1 MAYRQ
6 TSAVQA
12 RRHEARVRILLA
24 AQASVAEQGFS
35 GTHMTGI
42 ARRAGVATGTLY
54 NHFPSQAALFTEL
67 FRRVSGHEL
76 ALARVAVS
84 GNGAV
89 SARLEKS
96 LGEWCRRA
104 IESGRLAYALLA
116 EPVDVAVA
124 RERMAFQSAYIRLY
138 AELIDEG
145 VAAGEFPPQNSTVAA
160 AGLIGALAEILVHP
174 LAAGGSKSE
183 IADREAL
190 IGDILA
196 FCMGGIRRGPAPGR
210 QSQNPARGRQRETA

>member
-6 TSAVQA
+6 TAAVQA
-12 RRHEARVRILLA
+12 RRHEARVKILLA
-24 AQASVAEQGFS
+24 AQECVATEGFS
-35 GTHMTGI
+35 GTSMTSI

-54 NHFPSQAALFTEL
+54 NHFPSRAALFTEL

-76 ALARVAVS
+76 ALARVAMA
-84 GNGAV
+84 GDGAV
-89 SARLEKS
+89 APRLEKS
-96 LGEWCRRA
+96 LEEWCRRA
-104 IESGRLAYALLA
+104 IQSGRLAYALLA

-138 AELIDEG
+138 ADLIDEG

-174 LAAGGSKSE
+174 LAGGAPNE
-183 IADREAL
+183 VADTRAL
-190 IGDILA
+190 ISDILG
-196 FCMGGIRRGPAPGR
+196 FCMGGIG
-210 QSQNPARGRQRETA
+210 NRQRETA